1 MRRLP
6 EYMIFSCT
14 HIFEWTA
21 APLAC
26 EQLAAAGLFRT
37 LACTF
42 ALDRVGLGLVAGN
55 GWNLGVPWN
64 HHFPFYAWRVAIV
77 TFILV
82 RTAVTPIL
90 TAHRL
95 GRSESMSGGFHFIN
109 SAVSL
114 LFSLV
119 YIKVI
124 ESLKKM
130 LKFYSRNLKTHQFIN
145 DHYKFRVA
153 TKRKFIQV
161 HLSDCG
167 L

>member
-1 MRRLP
+1 MLLSLIT
-6 EYMIFSCT
+6 Y
-14 HIFEWTA
+14 IFEWTA

-37 LACTF
+37 LVCTF
-42 ALDRVGLGLVAGN
+42 ALDRGGLGLVAGN
-55 GWNLGVPWN
+55 GWNLGVPRN
-64 HHFPFYAWRVAIV
+64 HHFSFYAWRAAIV
-77 TFILV
+77 TFILF
-82 RTAVTPIL
+82 RTTVTPIL

-95 GRSESMSGGFHFIN
+95 ERSESMSGGFHIIN

-130 LKFYSRNLKTHQFIN
+130 LKFYSTNLKTHQFIN
-145 DHYKFRVA
+145 DYYKFRVA
-153 TKRKFIQV
+153 TKRKFIRV